1 MIKNTLLR
9 MLIVLFALTASAELY
24 AEKLIIRYPR
34 PESLID
40 VRHIYRIELLKLA
53 MDKTKSVYGD
63 FEIVYTTAEMS
74 QSRALAELE
83 NNGAVD
89 VVALPS
95 NLERE
100 KKFLPVRIPIM
111 KGILG
116 YRLFIINKNQREK
129 FRKIKTFADL
139 KKLKAGAGHDWADV
153 PILENNGITVE
164 KGGKYEGLF
173 YMLAAGRF
181 DYFPRGVNEAGKEIE
196 DRKDKLPDLMVEE
209 TLALYY
215 PFPVYFFLNEHNR
228 EVAKRIETGLKYAI
242 KDGSFENLFNKYFK
256 SYLVAADLKNRKIFR
271 LKNPF
276 LPAQTPLKN
285 RSLWYDINR

>member
-1 MIKNTLLR
+1 MNIRVKFFFTIIISLAA
-9 MLIVLFALTASAELY
+9 FAELN
-24 AEKLIIRYPR
+24 AEKLIIRYPQ
-34 PESLID
+34 PESLKD

-53 MDKTKSVYGD
+53 MDKTKSAYGE
-63 FEIVYTTAEMS
+63 FEIVYTAAEMS
-74 QSRALAELE
+74 QSRALTELE
-83 NNGAVD
+83 NNGVVD

-95 NLERE
+95 NIERE

-116 YRLFIINKNQREK
+116 YRIFIINKNQRDK
-129 FRKIKTFADL
+129 FRKIKTFSDL
-139 KKLKAGAGHDWADV
+139 KKIKAGAGHDWADV
-153 PILENNGITVE
+153 PILQHNGIPVE

-196 DRKDKLPDLMVEE
+196 DRRGNLTDLIIED

-215 PFPVYFFLNEHNR
+215 PFPVYFFLNKKNTET
-228 EVAKRIETGLKYAI
+228 AKRIETGLRYAI
-242 KDGSFENLFNKYFK
+242 NDGSFENLFNKYFK
-256 SYLVAADLKNRKIFR
+256 AYLTKADLKNRKIFR

-276 LPAQTPLKN
+276 LPAETPYKN
-285 RSLWYDINR
+285 RSLWYNIDR